1 MDNQFSGLSV
11 FVMPRSMLQ
20 DNLRVYLMFK
30 DTTRPGGS
38 SLPDEIYGSTSVLDA
53 GLVASLK
60 SPNHNP
66 TQAPVSMQP
75 LPNQAVNANLRD
87 AKVALELSC
96 HPLAAPAAQPGQS
109 QPAIDSIPPER
120 DLNALIEAGQIATQ
134 NPADLQKWQLLAR
147 ELAQK
152 QEIIHRMMREN
163 DDKTQSLRLATSEVV
178 DLRKGLKMMQSE
190 NAILRKQM
198 AGEEASQL
206 QNLVAKEIA
215 SMSNEDLKHKV
226 IKLAQAYRS
235 ERIRNEY
242 FEKALKSANVDLAQT
257 KRVATEL
264 ENLRGHYDKLRG
276 NFSQINKEM
285 QKIGL
290 YKDTIRKQESV
301 IVKLEA
307 LLDKTLR
314 ETQRAREGILELE
327 KLKTE
332 NLEL

>member
-1 MDNQFSGLSV
+1 M
-11 FVMPRSMLQ
+11 
-20 DNLRVYLMFK
+20 
-30 DTTRPGGS
+30 
-38 SLPDEIYGSTSVLDA
+38 
-53 GLVASLK
+53 
-60 SPNHNP
+60 
-66 TQAPVSMQP
+66 P
-75 LPNQAVNANLRD
+75 LP
-87 AKVALELSC
+87 KEM
-96 HPLAAPAAQPGQS
+96 
-109 QPAIDSIPPER
+109 ER
-120 DLNALIEAGQIATQ
+120 ELNALIQTGQIAPQ
-134 NPADLQKWQLLAR
+134 NAQDLQKWQLLAR

-163 DDKTQSLRLATSEVV
+163 DDKTTSLKLATSEVV
-178 DLRKGLKMMQSE
+178 DLRRTIKMMQSE

-206 QNLVAKEIA
+206 VTLVAKEIA

-242 FEKALKSANVDLAQT
+242 FEKALKSANIDLAQA
-257 KRVATEL
+257 KRIATEL
-264 ENLRGHYDKLRG
+264 ESMKMNYEKMRN
-276 NFSQINKEM
+276 NFGSMTKEM

-290 YKDTIRKQESV
+290 YKDTIRKQETV

-307 LLDKTLR
+307 LLDKTLK

-332 NLEL
+332 NLALQN